1 MHGVVG
7 STPTVSTRIIKQPYE
22 VALFFIRTTG
32 ENMKKEELTLYN
44 VREDLIGI
52 AYEKM
57 SKLDDRHLAYIL
69 PITAL
74 ALMIGIL
81 LKNILLGLL
90 IFSVAAYHIIC
101 YIPERKKH
109 NDKRKATLDILQ
121 RGDISISVE
130 QLSHIARETIYEPSP
145 HRQSSTKEVKYYHF
159 EGGRS
164 WRDYFPYEHY
174 AWSEEYHLSPKGLEN
189 ISLQGDE
196 FFYISLKGRHDI
208 AYIYPCKL
216 FELSK
221 ELKDKQ

>member
-1 MHGVVG
+1 
-7 STPTVSTRIIKQPYE
+7 
-22 VALFFIRTTG
+22 
-32 ENMKKEELTLYN
+32 MKKEELTLYN

-57 SKLDDRHLAYIL
+57 SKLDDSHLAYII
-69 PITAL
+69 PTIAL
-74 ALMIGIL
+74 TV
-81 LKNILLGLL
+81 LLGIFTKSLL
-90 IFSVAAYHIIC
+90 IILVLSSIAAYQIFR
-101 YIPERKKH
+101 YIKERKKYT
-109 NDKRKATLDILQ
+109 DKRKATLDILQ
-121 RGDISISVE
+121 RGNISISVE

-145 HRQSSTKEVKYYHF
+145 HSKSSTKEVKYYHF
-159 EGGRS
+159 DGGRS

-174 AWSEEYHLSPKGLEN
+174 SWSAEYHLSPKGLEN

>member
-1 MHGVVG
+1 M
-7 STPTVSTRIIKQPYE
+7 IKNTS
-22 VALFFIRTTG
+22 IRKGNT
-32 ENMKKEELTLYN
+32 MKKECLTLHN
-44 VREDLIGI
+44 IQQDLEYI
-52 AYEKM
+52 AFEKI
-57 SKLDDRHLAYIL
+57 SKLDDSHLAYIL

-74 ALMIGIL
+74 AVLIGIL
-81 LKNILLGLL
+81 LKNILIGLL
-90 IFSVAAYHIIC
+90 IFSVAVYHIIC
-101 YIPERKKH
+101 YIPERKKYT
-109 NDKRKATLDILQ
+109 DKRKATLDILQ
-121 RGDISISVE
+121 RGNISISVE

-145 HRQSSTKEVKYYHF
+145 HSKSSTKEVKYYHF
-159 EGGRS
+159 DGGRS

-174 AWSEEYHLSPKGLEN
+174 SWSAEYHLSPKGLEN